1 MASSTSILDHT
12 AKFKSEYK
20 RWFYAMDLLCK
31 AYDSNDSD
39 DDQQSK
45 PQSEREPEPKSRSAY
60 RFALGP
66 PPKRA
71 KPDYPFA
78 YPKPDL
84 AYRPPIKAPN
94 PQSGAPAVSGR
105 YISKREKALMGS
117 ASVTPGHPD
126 PPSLIPSS
134 PVIGSISNAN
144 VRHDVFV
151 SLRQRANLQPDKKKL
166 PSKMSIALNG
176 HVKSVNALQWSK
188 SHVCSPSFSVCRN
201 G

>member
-1 MASSTSILDHT
+1 
-12 AKFKSEYK
+12 
-20 RWFYAMDLLCK
+20 MDLLCK

-45 PQSEREPEPKSRSAY
+45 PQPEHDLRPEPAY
-60 RFALGP
+60 GFTVGP

-71 KPDYPFA
+71 KPYYPLA
-78 YPKPDL
+78 YPEPDL

-117 ASVTPGHPD
+117 GSVTPGHPD
-126 PPSLIPSS
+126 PPPSIPSS
-134 PVIGSISNAN
+134 PVIGSISSAN
-144 VRHDVFV
+144 VRHDIVV
-151 SLRQRANLQPDKKKL
+151 SLRQQANLQPDKKKL
-166 PSKMSIALNG
+166 PNKTSIALNG

-188 SHVCSPSFSVCRN
+188 SHVFSVQCIF
-201 G
+201 